1 MKCLFQNH
9 EVQGQNLLIKF
20 PDNPIA
26 NGLPVTK
33 LVKPAAP
40 PQNQQPP
47 AQYQKPE
54 KHHQA
59 TREKPHHPRERYVWL
74 LCSSVY
80 HPAGYLIPTPQC
92 YRVQLRL
99 NSNREEQF
107 IAHSDQGVD
116 EETDKINLSSLSNIT

>member
-33 LVKPAAP
+33 LVKPAAAP
-40 PQNQQPP
+40 LQNQQPP
-47 AQYQKPE
+47 AQYQKSE
-54 KHHQA
+54 KHHQQA

-74 LCSSVY
+74 LRSSVY
-80 HPAGYLIPTPQC
+80 HPAGYPIPTPQ
-92 YRVQLRL
+92 
-99 NSNREEQF
+99 
-107 IAHSDQGVD
+107 G
-116 EETDKINLSSLSNIT
+116 